1 MPLRLLDASQIQLA
15 CPMPAAI
22 DAVARGFADLSV
34 GRATVP
40 LRGRLVLPDG
50 VLALTMPAGSA
61 GSSYYVV
68 KLVTVVPA
76 NPGRG
81 RPLIAALVVLTD
93 AGTGETLALLD
104 GEALTALRTGAAGGL
119 AARLLALP
127 AARTV
132 ALFGAGPQARAQL
145 LALAAVRPIEEVRLV
160 SRSPEHGTALLRWAA
175 EQPALSG
182 LRIAVAAPPAA
193 LRGAAIV
200 VTATSSPVPVFDG
213 AALDP
218 GVHVTAVGAF
228 SRETRELDEATM
240 QGARVFVDE
249 RGAAL
254 AEAGE
259 VQGLRPEDLH
269 EIGAVVSGLVPGRT
283 NAIERTVFKS
293 VGNAIQDLVVAS
305 AIYDRARE
313 LGLGEEVVFP

>member
-1 MPLRLLDASQIQLA
+1 
-15 CPMPAAI
+15 MPAAI
-22 DAVARGFADLSV
+22 DAVARGFADLSAGV
-34 GRATVP
+34 ATVP
-40 LRGRLVLPDG
+40 LRSRLGLPNG

-61 GSSYYVV
+61 GCPYYAV

-127 AARTV
+127 AADTV

-145 LALAAVRPIEEVRLV
+145 LALAAVRPIEDVRLV
-160 SRSPEHGTALLRWAA
+160 SRSTEHATAFRRWAA
-175 EQPALSG
+175 GRPELSG
-182 LRIAVAAPPAA
+182 LRIVAAAPPAA

-213 AALDP
+213 AALEP

-269 EIGAVVSGLVPGRT
+269 EIGAVVTGLVPGRT
-283 NAIERTVFKS
+283 SAIERTVFKS

-305 AIYDRARE
+305 AVYDRARE